1 MFISKRSQ
9 VKRFRAAFLPMHL
22 QTGLPVRC
30 TAFKQLIYEGNKY
43 ISG

>member
-30 TAFKQLIYEGNKY
+30 TQTGL
-43 ISG
+43 